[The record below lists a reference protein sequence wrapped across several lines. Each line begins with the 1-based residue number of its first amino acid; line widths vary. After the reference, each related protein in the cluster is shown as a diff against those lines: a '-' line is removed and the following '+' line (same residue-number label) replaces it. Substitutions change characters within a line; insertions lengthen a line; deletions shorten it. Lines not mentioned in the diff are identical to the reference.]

1 MPAESVIERLKRLE
15 AEATKGP
22 WYATAPCAV
31 EYGRSVC
38 DTRSW
43 LNDAMAT
50 RELTQVRCKAGIA
63 TNPVED
69 AHFVSAMRNAL
80 PLLLRVAEAACRAVD
95 DNRVESES
103 GLHEAVRALRAGGS
117 DV

>member
-15 AEATKGP
+15 AEESIWP
-22 WYATAPCAV
+22 
-31 EYGRSVC
+31 
-38 DTRSW
+38 
-43 LNDAMAT
+43 
-50 RELTQVRCKAGIA
+50 VRVPRG
-63 TNPVED
+63 D
-69 AHFVSAMRNAL
+69 LR
-80 PLLLRVAEAACRAVD
+80 LLLRVAEAACRAVD